1 MAQFL
6 KCPDNVLAANI
17 VPSQVYIYILPELRP
32 FLHFFG
38 RNDPAKLVDDDGEE
52 VIQKLLDES
61 TNKLR
66 MYGSAK
72 ELAGNIKIFRNFP
85 ESFVLFEDQQCPF
98 NTSPVIYNSLN
109 GEKYLC
115 KPDLY
120 TIIQN
125 IAIHAITH
133 NKIVFFHLLLAKV
146 LKSKIAETDGP
157 VEFVKFDQ
165 KMFDEIE
172 KEMKEGE
179 AKSLQQASAQ
189 RNNLE
194 KSLRTKNYAAIV
206 SKLRE
211 LNPKIWSGV
220 EAYSLLTKLQLMSG
234 TEIAES
240 KEFIFVM
247 LTNTCI
253 VNCIEQ
259 IMGKRAS
266 LFMSTPKSS
275 PITVRLFEDGEERYV
290 MEAELNHALNRVS
303 TGSERFEIQSDGLVY
318 KGMHFKEVKA
328 KYGDQIQTIEFIR
341 TPILR
346 SKHCAVPIRSHF
358 PGQFVIPAVDY
369 CFEFWRNVILGIKL
383 FQKYQCSNWDEFA
396 PTFHNVEAFLYTER
410 KQQYFLR
417 AGILL
422 DSVVSNSLQ
431 QYEVSPVKD
440 VRNAKKDGFTAQNLK
455 NELKYLG
462 LTNTFPEILDY
473 SEDVY
478 AEIDKVKKD
487 RYLRTCD
494 LFDAVERCQL
504 ICVLNRAPNLRK
516 FVHNQ
521 KGCNRVLGYKCELC
535 EKEEK
540 TSDALE
546 ISQKPAKV
554 QKTSDIQDSI
564 KNMKIENTNES
575 RSKQY
580 SQPALSAPKE
590 KCSKSSAV
598 LVETQNELKE
608 VEKKMMNT
616 EKELS
621 DLKKQYDILVQSE
634 AQKTEELAKMKE
646 ELSKEKEKNQEKE
659 EEILKASKEN
669 EELQKTILKLT
680 AENEVNE
687 RVIQKLLDRITNSST
702 NQQKTTEI
710 DLKNIEKST
719 PTATVTSK
727 NAPLVIDCL
736 ICSSQIES
744 GQEVIRCPPCKRRF
758 HSNCAFKWRKDHTQ
772 CPACNGDLP
781 GI

>member
-52 VIQKLLDES
+52 VIQKLLDDS

-125 IAIHAITH
+125 IAIHTITH
-133 NKIVFFHLLLAKV
+133 HKIVFFHLLLAKV

-220 EAYSLLTKLQLMSG
+220 EAYSLLTKLQLKAG

-266 LFMSTPKSS
+266 LFMCTPKSS

-290 MEAELNHALNRVS
+290 MEAELYHALNTVS

-318 KGMHFKEVKA
+318 KGMNFREVKA
-328 KYGDQIQTIEFIR
+328 KFGDQIQTIEFIR

-346 SKHCAVPIRSHF
+346 SKHCAVPTRSHF

-410 KQQYFLR
+410 KLQKQQYFLR

-422 DSVVSNSLQ
+422 DSVVSNSLK

-473 SEDVY
+473 AEDVY
-478 AEIDKVKKD
+478 EEIDKAKKD

-504 ICVLNRAPNLRK
+504 ICVLSRVPNVRSSIHSIANSYNFQLRK

-521 KGCNRVLGYKCELC
+521 KGCNRVLGYKCEHC
-535 EKEEK
+535 EKEKK

-554 QKTSDIQDSI
+554 QKTSDIHDSI

-575 RSKQY
+575 GSKQY
-580 SQPALSAPKE
+580 SQPALSAPKDSE
-590 KCSKSSAV
+590 KCSESSAV
-598 LVETQNELKE
+598 LVETKNELKE
-608 VEKKMMNT
+608 VEKKTVNT

-634 AQKTEELAKMKE
+634 AQKTEELSKIEE
-646 ELSKEKEKNQEKE
+646 ELNKEKEKNQEKE
-659 EEILKASKEN
+659 EEILKASNEN

-680 AENEVNE
+680 AENEANE

-710 DLKNIEKST
+710 SD
-719 PTATVTSK
+719 
-727 NAPLVIDCL
+727 
-736 ICSSQIES
+736 
-744 GQEVIRCPPCKRRF
+744 F
-758 HSNCAFKWRKDHTQ
+758 
-772 CPACNGDLP
+772 
-781 GI
+781 